1 MTVNSCSKSYEKYF
15 VVPFHDLDP
24 MGVMW
29 HGNYFK
35 YLDTTRDSLFQSL
48 GLDLYQ
54 VSRDTEYIFPI
65 IRSSIKHVFPLRFR
79 DQFICR
85 AILKEVS
92 HKITVSFELRLSQD
106 RRVIAKAKS
115 EQAAVKMPEM
125 ETMFQIPENIKQA
138 LGV

>member
-1 MTVNSCSKSYEKYF
+1 MPANSSKNCEKYF

-35 YLDTTRDSLFQSL
+35 YLDATRDSLFQSL

-54 VSRDTEYIFPI
+54 VSHDTQYIFPI

-79 DQFICR
+79 DEFICQ
-85 AILKEVS
+85 ATLKEVS
-92 HKITVSFELRLSQD
+92 HKITVTFELRLSLNSW
-106 RRVIAKAKS
+106 VVAKAKS

-125 ETMFQIPENIKQA
+125 QTMFQIPEHIKQA
-138 LGV
+138 LGF